1 MKILN
6 IYKSLIYISYQFMNY
21 LNNYIIMSFESD
33 LKFDNEI
40 PFNNYIIRNV
50 ESKSEFDFDIEN
62 QINKNDC
69 QIMDRSYDGDNS
81 YGFFVIIDR

>member
-1 MKILN
+1 
-6 IYKSLIYISYQFMNY
+6 
-21 LNNYIIMSFESD
+21 MSFESD

-62 QINKNDC
+62 QLNKNDC
-69 QIMDRSYDGDNS
+69 QIMDRSYNLNNDNS